1 MGTCYSMDALKNDY
15 TKLRKW
21 LLECLTKAKDA
32 LKCIFERVLAGLE
45 WIWKSVWCALE
56 ALRLRQRRAEAA
68 SDANG
73 QVAVESSE
81 ESPLRAPVQREGN
94 RVRYQVSVNSELLTE
109 EEEKEEE
116 EGLDFLE
123 QVGSNLIET
132 VARFREF
139 KKEYKQN
146 KDHEMLARKLD
157 NLNKEAS
164 LMNNIALAKNFCNRR
179 NKIPENIC
187 L

>member
-1 MGTCYSMDALKNDY
+1 M
-15 TKLRKW
+15 
-21 LLECLTKAKDA
+21 
-32 LKCIFERVLAGLE
+32 
-45 WIWKSVWCALE
+45 
-56 ALRLRQRRAEAA
+56 
-68 SDANG
+68 
-73 QVAVESSE
+73 
-81 ESPLRAPVQREGN
+81 QREGN

-164 LMNNIALAKNFCNRR
+164 SMNNIALAKNFCNRR